1 MATLTSLIRADREY
15 RNFLDALKTTF
26 KTPDGLPIAVN
37 GLSGGAE
44 DAFLVESVKEARK
57 LSSAPVL
64 ILVGGEGERTR
75 VLSLLREGGIDALG
89 YKAREFNFHTVG
101 ASHDIERERL
111 SVLSEIISGTPEAI
125 VTTPSALCQYT
136 IPEELLRSLSLTLG
150 VGDIITPE
158 QLCDKLYTLGYVRV
172 ESVEA
177 VGQYSARGG
186 IVDFFADESVG
197 ACRIEFFGDE
207 IDRLCI
213 FDPISQRS
221 EGALDSVSLSPAK
234 EILLSREAKRRLSS
248 HVNSLLSKATE
259 KDAHDRLS
267 RELALISADATLPFS
282 DKYIGVI
289 YEDPDTL
296 ISYLSP
302 YKKGVVLNI
311 GTADTREELKGAI
324 SGVDDELRAMASVGT
339 IDEGCAKFFL
349 SYPEYEDFLNK
360 NTTVYINPFSGGVG
374 TMKLSGLFG
383 FRCRRTVSYGD
394 NPSMLR
400 EDLNNLRRALY
411 RTIIVTDTE
420 SGAEALCRALMD
432 DGFAPRPIKG
442 DEIDI
447 STAEGGSI
455 FVTAGRCVGFDLL
468 MPKIAVLSMARD
480 RGREVMKNR
489 RRQRILRK
497 AGGAGQRLMS
507 YADLTVGDYVVHSNY
522 GIALFEGIETVTV
535 DGITKDYI
543 KLRYAGTDRLF
554 VPCDRLECLGKY
566 IGEKDKDGTVKLSK
580 MGGLEWHR
588 ATTRAKSSARDIAK
602 SLIALY
608 AERQRRAGFAF
619 PEDSELEYSFAD
631 SFEYEETE
639 SQTRAISEIKADM
652 IRPVPMNRLL
662 CGDVGYGKTEVALR
676 AAFKAIMGGKQV
688 AFLVPTTILA
698 MQHFQTALSR
708 MRSYPV
714 TVEMLTRFKKPKEQT
729 EILKRVKRGEVDILI
744 GTHKL
749 LSKNLE
755 FRDLGLLIID
765 EEQRFGVA
773 QKEKLKEI
781 ATSVDVLTLTA
792 TPIPRTLNM
801 AMNGI
806 SDISILDEAPGDRR
820 PVQTYVMEHDDTLV
834 FDAITKELARGG
846 QVLYLYNKVETIA
859 FVADKISRAF
869 PEARVA
875 FAHGQMD
882 KDELEDIWQLLIRGE
897 IDVLV
902 CTTIIETG
910 VDLPGANTLIIEN
923 ADKFGLSQLH
933 QIRGRVGRAE
943 RQAYAYLTYR
953 AGKALSEVARKR
965 LEAIKQYAEFGAGF
979 KIALCDLEIRGAG
992 NLLGA
997 EQHGYIDMIGYDLY
1011 VKILNE
1017 AVREAKGEVKEKRE
1031 ETLIDIKI
1039 NAHIPEYYITSTA
1052 HRIEMYKKISH
1063 IETERDALDVRDE
1076 MLDRFGDMPKP
1087 VGRLIDVALIK
1098 ALATEAGISKICDE
1112 RETLTF
1118 FVKTPDLARW
1128 SGAFAEFPGMRFAPS
1143 GDRVIYK
1150 YNSGE
1155 VSEITVKILRSYFA
1169 DDTKESEVKGN
1180 EK

>member
-1 MATLTSLIRADREY
+1 MAGLTALIRADREY
-15 RNFLDALKTTF
+15 RGFLDALKTTF
-26 KTPDGLPIAVN
+26 SSPEGLPIAVN

-44 DAFLVESVKEARK
+44 DSFLVESVREAGR
-57 LSSAPVL
+57 LSPAPTL
-64 ILVGGEGERTR
+64 ILVGSEAERMR
-75 VLSLLREGGIDALG
+75 VLSLLRDEGINAVG
-89 YKAREFNFHTVG
+89 YKTREFNFHTVG
-101 ASHDIERERL
+101 ASHDVERERL
-111 SVLSEIISGTPEAI
+111 SVLSEILSGELAAV

-136 IPEELLRSLSLTLG
+136 IPAALLLSLSIS
-150 VGDIITPE
+150 VRIGDTISPE
-158 QLCDKLYTLGYVRV
+158 SLCDRLYTLGYIRV

-186 IVDFFADESVG
+186 IVDFFSDEREG

-207 IDRLCI
+207 VDRICS

-221 EGALDSVSLSPAK
+221 EGALDAISLSPAK
-234 EILLSREAKRRLSS
+234 ELLLSKEAKARLSS
-248 HVNSLLSKATE
+248 HIGSLLSRATE
-259 KDAHDRLS
+259 KEARDRLS
-267 RELALISADATLPFS
+267 RELSLLSSDSALPFL

-289 YEDPDTL
+289 YEAPSTL
-296 ISYLSP
+296 MSYLSGFG
-302 YKKGVVLNI
+302 KGVILNV
-311 GTADTREELKGAI
+311 GTSETREELRGAI
-324 SGVDDELRAMASVGT
+324 SAIRGELESMKSAGT
-339 IDEGCAKFFL
+339 IDEASMRFFVD
-349 SYPEYEDFLNK
+349 EGGYEEFLAK
-360 NTTVYINPFSGGVG
+360 NTTVYINPFAGGVG

-383 FRCRRTVSYGD
+383 FRCRRAVSYGD

-411 RTIIVTDTE
+411 RTVIVTETRV
-420 SGAEALCRALMD
+420 GAENLAKALSD
-432 DGFAPRPIKG
+432 DGFAVRLAIDK
-442 DEIDI
+442 DIDI
-447 STAEGGSI
+447 ASAEGGSI
-455 FVTAGRCVGFDLL
+455 FVTVGGGGGYELL
-468 MPKIAVLSMARD
+468 VPKIAVLSMARD

-497 AGGAGQRLMS
+497 AGGAGARLMS

-608 AERQRRAGFAF
+608 AERQSREGFAF
-619 PEDSELEYSFAD
+619 PEDSELEYEFAD
-631 SFEYEETE
+631 SFEHEETE
-639 SQTRAISEIKADM
+639 SQTRAINEIKADM

-714 TVEMLTRFKKPKEQT
+714 TVEMLTRFRKPKEQT
-729 EILKRVKRGEVDILI
+729 EILKKVKRGEVDILI

-781 ATSVDVLTLTA
+781 ATNVDVLTLTA

-820 PVQTYVMEHDDTLV
+820 PVQTYVLEHDDTLV
-834 FDAITKELARGG
+834 FDAITKELSRGG

-875 FAHGQMD
+875 YAHGQMD

-897 IDVLV
+897 IDVMV

-910 VDLPGANTLIIEN
+910 VDLPTANTLIIEN

-933 QIRGRVGRAE
+933 QIRGRVGRSE

-953 AGKALSEVARKR
+953 AGKALSDVARKR

-1031 ETLIDIKI
+1031 EALIDMKI
-1039 NAHIPEYYITSTA
+1039 NAHIPDYYISSTA

-1063 IETERDALDVRDE
+1063 IENERDALDVRDE
-1076 MLDRFGDMPKP
+1076 LLDRFGEMPKA
-1087 VGRLIDVALIK
+1087 VERLIDVALIK
-1098 ALATEAGISKICDE
+1098 ALATEAGIKRISDE
-1112 RETLTF
+1112 GATLTF
-1118 FVKTPDLARW
+1118 FIKTPDLARW
-1128 SGAFAEFPGMRFAPS
+1128 SGAFAEFPGMRFSPS
-1143 GDRVIYK
+1143 ADRVIYK
-1150 YNSGE
+1150 YGADE
-1155 VSEITVKILRSYFA
+1155 VSRICARILRSYFA
-1169 DDTKESEVKGN
+1169 DDTNESEVKN
-1180 EK
+1180 NDK

>member
-1 MATLTSLIRADREY
+1 MSGLTGLIRADREFP
-15 RNFLDALKTTF
+15 NFLDTLKASF
-26 KTPDGLPIAVN
+26 KAVDGLPIAVN

-44 DAFLVESVKEARK
+44 DAFLVEGVVEARR
-57 LSSAPVL
+57 LSPSPVL
-64 ILVGGEGERTR
+64 ILVGGEAERLR
-75 VLSLLREGGIDALG
+75 VLSLLQDAGISALG

-101 ASHDIERERL
+101 ASHDLERERL
-111 SVLSEIISGTPEAI
+111 SVLSEIANGTPDAI

-136 IPEELLRSLSLTLG
+136 IPESLLISLSPTLKLG
-150 VGDIITPE
+150 EVISPE
-158 QLCDKLYTLGYVRV
+158 SLCDTLYTLGYARV
-172 ESVEA
+172 ESVES
-177 VGQYSARGG
+177 VGQFSSRGG
-186 IVDFFADESVG
+186 IVDFFSDEGIG
-197 ACRIEFFGDE
+197 AVRIEFFGDE
-207 IDRLCI
+207 VDRICT

-221 EGALDSVSLSPAK
+221 EGPLESVSLSPAK
-234 EILLSREAKRRLSS
+234 EILLSREARVRLTE
-248 HVNSLLSKATE
+248 HIKALASRTDN
-259 KDAHDRLS
+259 KDAGDRLA
-267 RELALISADATLPFS
+267 RELAMLSADAPLPFC

-289 YEDPDTL
+289 YEESATL
-296 ISYLSP
+296 MSYIES
-302 YKKGVVLNI
+302 YKKCTVFNL
-311 GTADTREELKGAI
+311 GTSETREELKCAHEAARG
-324 SGVDDELRAMASVGT
+324 ELERMTSVSA
-339 IDEGCAKFFL
+339 IDEKKARFYAPESEYSAFL
-349 SYPEYEDFLNK
+349 EK
-360 NTTVYINPFSGGVG
+360 NTTVYVNPFAGGVG
-374 TMKLSGLFG
+374 TMKLAGLFG
-383 FRCRRTVSYGD
+383 FRSRRMVSYGD
-394 NPSMLR
+394 NPTMLR
-400 EDLNNLRRALY
+400 EDLANLRRALY
-411 RTIIVTDTE
+411 RIVLVTE
-420 SGAEALCRALMD
+420 NMAGAKSLADSLAD
-432 DGFAPRPIKG
+432 DGLVAIIKPSG
-442 DEIDI
+442 EINLTD
-447 STAEGGSI
+447 AVGGCI
-455 FVTAGRCVGFDLL
+455 FITVGNAVGYELI
-468 MPKIAVLSMARD
+468 MPKIAVLSLARD

-489 RRQRILRK
+489 RRQRILKK

-580 MGGLEWHR
+580 MGGLEWHK
-588 ATTRAKSSARDIAK
+588 ATSRAKSSARDIAK

-608 AERQRRAGFAF
+608 AERQKREGFAF

-688 AFLVPTTILA
+688 AILVPTTILA

-708 MRSYPV
+708 MRPYPV
-714 TVEMLTRFKKPKEQT
+714 TVEMLSRFKKPKEQT
-729 EILKRVKRGEVDILI
+729 EILKKVKRGEVDILI

-749 LSKNLE
+749 LSKKLE

-773 QKEKLKEI
+773 QKEKLKEL
-781 ATSVDVLTLTA
+781 AVSVDVLTLTA

-801 AMNGI
+801 ALNGI
-806 SDISILDEAPGDRR
+806 SDISLLDEAPGDRR
-820 PVQTYVMEHDDTLV
+820 PVQTYVLEHDDTLV
-834 FDAITKELARGG
+834 FDAITKELSRGG
-846 QVLYLYNKVETIA
+846 QVLYLYNKVETIS
-859 FVADKISRAF
+859 FVADKIATAF
-869 PEARVA
+869 PDARVA
-875 FAHGQMD
+875 YAHGQMD
-882 KDELEDIWQLLIRGE
+882 KDELEDVWQLLIRGE

-910 VDLPGANTLIIEN
+910 VDLPTANTLIIED
-923 ADKFGLSQLH
+923 ADRFGLSQLH

-953 AGKALSEVARKR
+953 AGKALTEVARKR

-979 KIALCDLEIRGAG
+979 RIALCDLEIRGAG

-1017 AVREAKGEVKEKRE
+1017 AVSEAKGELKPKRE

-1039 NAHIPEYYITSTA
+1039 NAHIPEYYIGPTA

-1063 IETERDALDVRDE
+1063 IESFDDALDVKDE
-1076 MLDRFGDMPKP
+1076 LLDRFGEMPKT
-1087 VGRLIDVALIK
+1087 VTRLVDVALVK
-1098 ALATEAGISKICDE
+1098 ALATHAGITKITDE

-1118 FVKTPDLARW
+1118 LVGKPDLVRW
-1128 SGAFAEFPGMRFAPS
+1128 SGAFAAFPGMRFSPS

-1150 YNSGE
+1150 YRGGE
-1155 VSEITVKILRSYFA
+1155 VSEICVNIMKAYFE
-1169 DDTKESEVKGN
+1169 DTNN
-1180 EK
+1180 EKEEKCDDK

>member
-1 MATLTSLIRADREY
+1 MAGLTSLIRADREY
-15 RNFLDALKTTF
+15 RNFLDTLKTAF
-26 KTPDGLPIAVN
+26 ASPDGLPIAVN

-44 DAFLVESVKEARK
+44 DSFLVESVREATRI
-57 LSSAPVL
+57 SPAPTL
-64 ILVGGEGERTR
+64 ILVGSEGERIR
-75 VLSLLREGGIDALG
+75 ILSLLETEGISAVG

-101 ASHDIERERL
+101 ASHDVERERL
-111 SVLSEIISGTPEAI
+111 SVLSEISAGEISAV

-136 IPEELLRSLSLTLG
+136 IPRDMLLSLSLSLKI
-150 VGDIITPE
+150 GDVISPE
-158 QLCDKLYTLGYVRV
+158 QLCEQLYTLGYTRV
-172 ESVEA
+172 DSVEA

-186 IVDFFADESVG
+186 IVDFFADDMAG

-207 IDRLCI
+207 VDRICS

-221 EGALDSVSLSPAK
+221 EGALDTVSLSPAK
-234 EILLSREAKRRLSS
+234 EVLLSAEAKVRLSTHIKGLLSR
-248 HVNSLLSKATE
+248 ATAQ
-259 KDAHDRLS
+259 DARDRLS
-267 RELALISADATLPFS
+267 RELAMIPTDANLPFS
-282 DKYIGVI
+282 DKYLGVI
-289 YEDPDTL
+289 YEEPMTL
-296 ISYLSP
+296 MNYITAPGKCVILNLGTTETKDELKSALSANRLELDAM
-302 YKKGVVLNI
+302 KNI
-311 GTADTREELKGAI
+311 GA
-324 SGVDDELRAMASVGT
+324 
-339 IDEGCAKFFL
+339 IDERYARFFATEEIYEKFL
-349 SYPEYEDFLNK
+349 SENA
-360 NTTVYINPFSGGVG
+360 TVHVNPFAGGVG

-383 FRCRRTVSYGD
+383 FRCRRAVSYGD

-411 RTIIVTDTE
+411 RTVIVTDTAN
-420 SGAEALCRALMD
+420 GAESLAKTLTD
-432 DGFAPRPIKG
+432 DGFAVRLVPEG
-442 DEIDI
+442 NIDI
-447 STAEGGSI
+447 ASAEGGSI
-455 FVTAGRCVGFDLL
+455 FVTVGTAVGYELL

-489 RRQRILRK
+489 RRQRILKK
-497 AGGAGQRLMS
+497 AGGAGARLMS

-554 VPCDRLECLGKY
+554 VPCDRLENLGKY
-566 IGEKDKDGTVKLSK
+566 IGEKDKDGAVKLSK
-580 MGGLEWHR
+580 MGGLEWHK

-608 AERQRRAGFAF
+608 AERQKRAGFAF

-631 SFEYEETE
+631 SFEHEETE
-639 SQTRAISEIKADM
+639 SQIRAINEIKADM

-781 ATSVDVLTLTA
+781 AVNVDVLTLTA

-820 PVQTYVMEHDDTLV
+820 PVQTFVLEHDDMLI
-834 FDAITKELARGG
+834 FDAITKELSRGG

-859 FVADKISRAF
+859 LVADRISRAF
-869 PEARVA
+869 PDARVA
-875 FAHGQMD
+875 YAHGQMD

-897 IDVLV
+897 IDVMV

-910 VDLPGANTLIIEN
+910 VDLPTANTLIIEN
-923 ADKFGLSQLH
+923 ADRFGLSQLH

-953 AGKALSEVARKR
+953 PGKALTDVAKKR
-965 LEAIKQYAEFGAGF
+965 LEAIRQYAEFGAGF

-1031 ETLIDIKI
+1031 DTLIDIRI
-1039 NAHIPEYYITSTA
+1039 NAHIPEHYIALTA

-1063 IETERDALDVRDE
+1063 IETERDAMDVRDE

-1087 VGRLIDVALIK
+1087 VERLIDVALIK
-1098 ALATEAGISKICDE
+1098 ALATEAGITRISDE
-1112 RETLTF
+1112 GQALTF
-1118 FVKTPDLARW
+1118 FIKTPDLLRW
-1128 SGAFAEFPGMRFAPS
+1128 SGAFAEFPGMRFSPS
-1143 GDRVIYK
+1143 ADRVIYK
-1150 YNSGE
+1150 YGTGE
-1155 VSEITVKILRSYFA
+1155 VSEICAKILRAYFA
-1169 DDTKESEVKGN
+1169 DDTEESEVKN
-1180 EK
+1180 DDK

>member
-1 MATLTSLIRADREY
+1 MAGLTSLIRADREY
-15 RNFLDALKTTF
+15 RNFLDTLKKTF
-26 KTPDGLPIAVN
+26 TSPDGLPIAVN

-44 DAFLVESVKEARK
+44 DAFIVESVREAARI
-57 LSSAPVL
+57 SPAPTL
-64 ILVGGEGERTR
+64 ILVGSEGECTR
-75 VLSLLREGGIDALG
+75 ILSLLQREGINAVG

-101 ASHDIERERL
+101 ASHDVERERL
-111 SVLSEIISGTPEAI
+111 SVLSEIMSGELSAV

-136 IPEELLRSLSLTLG
+136 IPRDMLASLSLSLKI
-150 VGDIITPE
+150 GDTIPPDE
-158 QLCDKLYTLGYVRV
+158 LCDKLYTLGYVRV

-186 IVDFFADESVG
+186 IVDFFADENVG

-207 IDRLCI
+207 VDRICS

-234 EILLSREAKRRLSS
+234 EILLSKDAKARLAA
-248 HVNSLLSKATE
+248 HIGSLLSRATAA
-259 KDAHDRLS
+259 DARERLS
-267 RELALISADATLPFS
+267 RELAMLSADATLPFS

-289 YEDPDTL
+289 YESPSTL
-296 ISYLSP
+296 MSYLEHFRR
-302 YKKGVVLNI
+302 GVILNI
-311 GTADTREELKGAI
+311 GTSEAKEELKNALSAQDAELDSMK
-324 SGVDDELRAMASVGT
+324 SGGT
-339 IDEGCAKFFL
+339 IDESYAKFFVC
-349 SYPEYEDFLNK
+349 ENDYESFLNR
-360 NTTVYINPFSGGVG
+360 NTTVYINPFAGGVG

-383 FRCRRTVSYGD
+383 FRCRRAVSYGD

-411 RTIIVTDTE
+411 RTVIVTDSST
-420 SGAEALCRALMD
+420 GAENLAKSLTD
-432 DGFAPRPIKG
+432 DGFAVRLIPEG
-442 DEIDI
+442 EIDI
-447 STAEGGSI
+447 ASAEGGSI
-455 FVTAGRCVGFDLL
+455 FVTVGSSVGYELL

-480 RGREVMKNR
+480 RGREIMKNR
-489 RRQRILRK
+489 RRQRILKK
-497 AGGAGQRLMS
+497 AGGAGARLMS
-507 YADLTVGDYVVHSNY
+507 YADLAVGDYVVHSNY

-554 VPCDRLECLGKY
+554 VPCDRLENLGKY
-566 IGEKDKDGTVKLSK
+566 IGEKDKDGAVKLSK

-588 ATTRAKSSARDIAK
+588 ATTRAKSSAKDIAK

-608 AERQRRAGFAF
+608 AERQSRAGFAF

-631 SFEYEETE
+631 SFEHEETE
-639 SQTRAISEIKADM
+639 SQIRAINEIKADM

-698 MQHFQTALSR
+698 MQHFQTTLSR

-773 QKEKLKEI
+773 QKEKLKEMS
-781 ATSVDVLTLTA
+781 TNVDVLTLTA

-820 PVQTYVMEHDDTLV
+820 PVQTYVLEHDDTLV
-834 FDAITKELARGG
+834 FDAITKELSRGG

-869 PEARVA
+869 PDARVA

-882 KDELEDIWQLLIRGE
+882 KDELEDIWQMLIRGE
-897 IDVLV
+897 IDVMV

-910 VDLPGANTLIIEN
+910 VDLPTANTLIIEN

-953 AGKALSEVARKR
+953 RGKALSDVARKR

-1011 VKILNE
+1011 VKILND

-1031 ETLIDIKI
+1031 EALIDIKI
-1039 NAHIPEYYITSTA
+1039 NAHIPEHYITSTA

-1063 IETERDALDVRDE
+1063 IESDSDAIDVRDE
-1076 MLDRFGDMPKP
+1076 LLDRFGEMPKP
-1087 VGRLIDVALIK
+1087 VARLIDVALIK
-1098 ALATEAGISKICDE
+1098 ALATEAGITRVSDSGGQ
-1112 RETLTF
+1112 LTF
-1118 FVKTPDLARW
+1118 FIKTPDLVRW
-1128 SGAFAEFPGMRFAPS
+1128 SGAFAEFPGMRFSPS
-1143 GDRVIYK
+1143 ADRVIYK
-1150 YNSGE
+1150 HGACE
-1155 VSEITVKILRSYFA
+1155 VSEVCAKILRAYFA
-1169 DDTKESEVKGN
+1169 DDTKESEVENNVK
-1180 EK
+1180 